1 MGLLE
6 LPLLHLLAQILKLLK
21 HLRRQEGTCQRVFQH
36 PLEIVLL
43 LYDLDDERLLFWY
56 HS

>member
-1 MGLLE
+1 MGLLD

-21 HLRRQEGTCQRVFQH
+21 HLRRQEGTCQRVFQR
-36 PLEIVLL
+36 PLEIVLFF
-43 LYDLDDERLLFWY
+43 YDLDHERLLFWY